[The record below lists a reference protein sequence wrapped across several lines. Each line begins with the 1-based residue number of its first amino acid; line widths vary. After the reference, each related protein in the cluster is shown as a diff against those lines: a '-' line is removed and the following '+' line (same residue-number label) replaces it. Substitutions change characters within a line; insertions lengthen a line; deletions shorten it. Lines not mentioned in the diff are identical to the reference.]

1 VSNNTPKSKLEYTL
15 FSIDNALYHITK
27 DANIVEEKPT
37 SVGMTS
43 KRVFQPPQVL
53 KPLIEKARKAIGELP
68 PEQVAKLIEVVVK
81 QQKAVEDSLRKSGKE
96 DDTDMVLTDEQFQ
109 SLRRDL
115 LKALTAPTK
124 VREELEREELAEL
137 FKGMQPPEWEA
148 LKQRK
153 EQEAENERKQRTENR
168 QKNMD
173 ALGITEDITRKQVTA
188 AALTSAMLSS
198 SMQKSERP
206 IDIHDIAK
214 LYATID
220 RLPYQKVREALMKR
234 LNVALSQTQEGLE
247 IWRRVKDRQITAP
260 AEVTPINKIEE
271 TIEKIE
277 KQYGER

>member
-1 VSNNTPKSKLEYTL
+1 MSNNTPKSKLEYTL

>member
-1 VSNNTPKSKLEYTL
+1 MSNNTPKSKLEYTL
-15 FSIDNALYHITK
+15 FRIDNALYHITK

-43 KRVFQPPQVL
+43 KRVFQPPLVL

-81 QQKAVEDSLRKSGKE
+81 QQKAVEDSLHKSRRE

-115 LKALTAPTK
+115 LKALTNPQK
-124 VREELEREELAEL
+124 VREEIEREEVAEL
-137 FKGMQPPEWEA
+137 IKGMQPPEWEA

-173 ALGITEDITRKQVTA
+173 ALGITASLKRQQATA
-188 AALTSAMLSS
+188 SALTNAMLSS

-234 LNVALSQTQEGLE
+234 LNTALSQTSKGME
-247 IWRRVKDRQITAP
+247 IWRSIKYKEITAP

-277 KQYGER
+277 KQYGGR